1 MKMQKQSGKVIV
13 YVVGLNRG
21 GRQWYVAAKDAKSA
35 RRFVAK
41 TKNPTWA
48 NTETSYCK
56 KFVEIDSSAI
66 VELPSIIDLN
76 K

>member
-1 MKMQKQSGKVIV
+1 MSKSEKVSV
-13 YVVGLNRG
+13 YVIGLNRG

-35 RRFVAK
+35 RRYVAK

-56 KFVEIDSSAI
+56 KFMDLPATSVTEMPII
-66 VELPSIIDLN
+66 VN
-76 K
+76 VK